1 MNGDLNHRLG
11 RAGGLAG
18 CGKMLVLRRKQ
29 PQRLKPNSLHMSNVR
44 PKGCTLQ
51 RSDFSYR
58 GAMRMVHLHLYD
70 KDPVPDDL
78 YRKRRRDHP

>member
-18 CGKMLVLRRKQ
+18 CGKMLVLRRKR

-44 PKGCTLQ
+44 PKGHTLQ
-51 RSDFSYR
+51 RSEFFVPRRYAY
-58 GAMRMVHLHLYD
+58 GALAPLR
-70 KDPVPDDL
+70 
-78 YRKRRRDHP
+78 